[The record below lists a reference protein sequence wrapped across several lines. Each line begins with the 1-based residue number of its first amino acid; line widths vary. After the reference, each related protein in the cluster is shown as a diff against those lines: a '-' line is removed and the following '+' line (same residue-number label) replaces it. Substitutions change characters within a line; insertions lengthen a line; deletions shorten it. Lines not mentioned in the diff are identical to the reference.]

1 MDSREQN
8 IGEYELVVEGK
19 RLFPSAGL
27 RRASGGL
34 MAAFALLV
42 ALFGL
47 TEPSDQLGPVVAAQ
61 WIFALGLVALGLL
74 LILKRPEN
82 RFGFIAAWAAI
93 GFALSGTGQ
102 HLGTAA
108 ADVGQTETAAF
119 WFKVEGV
126 GWSTFLVAF
135 LVLLPLW
142 FPTGKPMSKL
152 WAVLSW
158 AAIFVWVGAVTAN
171 VAAQSVCLEW
181 ATSDSTCVQ
190 EVAAA
195 WGFVDVQ
202 LGEDVGLLLILLGLP
217 SVAGLLARFGRSR
230 GVERQQ
236 LKWYVSAFASL
247 LGAIVLAQVL
257 GFDVDLIVW
266 PVALLIPASIA
277 VAILKYRL
285 YEIDRIISRTVSYGL
300 IVGFLGL
307 VFAAGAVWLPSTLQV
322 ENQLFVAATT
332 LAVAALFN
340 PVRRRIQSGVDRRFN
355 RSRYDTQRVMDEF
368 AGSLQQGV
376 DQAEV
381 VEGWTEV
388 VSETMQPETAGVWI
402 KDVAA
407 G

>member
-1 MDSREQN
+1 M
-8 IGEYELVVEGK
+8 
-19 RLFPSAGL
+19 
-27 RRASGGL
+27 
-34 MAAFALLV
+34 
-42 ALFGL
+42 
-47 TEPSDQLGPVVAAQ
+47 
-61 WIFALGLVALGLL
+61 
-74 LILKRPEN
+74 
-82 RFGFIAAWAAI
+82 
-93 GFALSGTGQ
+93 
-102 HLGTAA
+102 
-108 ADVGQTETAAF
+108 
-119 WFKVEGV
+119 
-126 GWSTFLVAF
+126 
-135 LVLLPLW
+135 
-142 FPTGKPMSKL
+142 
-152 WAVLSW
+152 
-158 AAIFVWVGAVTAN
+158 
-171 VAAQSVCLEW
+171 
-181 ATSDSTCVQ
+181 
-190 EVAAA
+190 
-195 WGFVDVQ
+195 
-202 LGEDVGLLLILLGLP
+202 
-217 SVAGLLARFGRSR
+217 
-230 GVERQQ
+230 
-236 LKWYVSAFASL
+236 
-247 LGAIVLAQVL
+247 
-257 GFDVDLIVW
+257 W